1 VCAVDIYYSQ
11 NLIESVPK
19 DSVSAHCINEIVKE
33 CVSNAIRH
41 GEASQVTVSIS
52 DPLDGSISIS
62 ITNNGDA
69 KISAQQGVGSL
80 MLDEVTMNWS
90 RELTDSGVQVL
101 AKVALS

>member
-1 VCAVDIYYSQ
+1 VIPAAPP
-11 NLIESVPK
+11 VPGVAA
-19 DSVSAHCINEIVKE
+19 DNPVA
-33 CVSNAIRH
+33 
-41 GEASQVTVSIS
+41 T
-52 DPLDGSISIS
+52 PLDGSIYIS

-69 KISAQQGVGSL
+69 RISAQQGVGSL